1 MWPPLRTA
9 KHSARPAAANPQPT
23 TLHLEAK
30 APDPKPA
37 DSRGTGGLA
46 SPVGSPEL
54 SPTSYCA
61 PCPLHAFFFFF
72 CWVLVLLHQKKKKK
86 YLHVHRQPQNKGSNN
101 PSAPRLTNQH
111 DKPAVLCEPGRPR
124 REAGGSRLR
133 ASGPSEGPVGEEL
146 LQLPGN
152 GECKDLVRRQ
162 EGAQGF
168 AAQVLER

>member
-1 MWPPLRTA
+1 MGAGCGPRFAPTNALLGLQLLIL
-9 KHSARPAAANPQPT
+9 NPQHCT
-23 TLHLEAK
+23 WKQKHLTQNLQIAGGQG
-30 APDPKPA
+30 DPRPLWGHQ
-37 DSRGTGGLA
+37 SRPPRCAVPLA
-46 SPVGSPEL
+46 L
-54 SPTSYCA
+54 CM
-61 PCPLHAFFFFF
+61 LFF
-72 CWVLVLLHQKKKKK
+72 CWVLVLLHQKKKK

-111 DKPAVLCEPGRPR
+111 DKPAVLCEPGRPC

-168 AAQVLER
+168 AAQVL

>member
-1 MWPPLRTA
+1 M
-9 KHSARPAAANPQPT
+9 
-23 TLHLEAK
+23 
-30 APDPKPA
+30 
-37 DSRGTGGLA
+37 
-46 SPVGSPEL
+46 GSPEP
-54 SPTSYCA
+54 SPTLCCA
-61 PCPLHAFFFFF
+61 PCPLHAF
-72 CWVLVLLHQKKKKK
+72 LLLGSSIITPKKKK

-111 DKPAVLCEPGRPR
+111 DKPAVLCEPGRPC
-124 REAGGSRLR
+124 REAGGSLLR

-168 AAQVLER
+168 AAQVL